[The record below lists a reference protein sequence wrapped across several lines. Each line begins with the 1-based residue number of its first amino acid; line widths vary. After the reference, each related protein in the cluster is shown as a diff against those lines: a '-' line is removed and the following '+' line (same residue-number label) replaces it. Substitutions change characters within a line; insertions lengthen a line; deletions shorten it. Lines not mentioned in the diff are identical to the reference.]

1 MEAVVRKQD
10 GTVLSVSPDMHKQRQ
25 TVIVSQVP

>member
-10 GTVLSVSPDMHKQRQ
+10 GTVLSVTPGHAPTTPDI
-25 TVIVSQVP
+25 IVS